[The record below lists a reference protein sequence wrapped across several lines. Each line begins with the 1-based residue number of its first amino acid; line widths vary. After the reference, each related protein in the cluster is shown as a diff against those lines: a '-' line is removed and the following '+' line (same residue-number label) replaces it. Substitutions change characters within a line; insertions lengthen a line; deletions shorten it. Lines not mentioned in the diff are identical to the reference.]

1 MGHRNML
8 ARAIPQLTPKVA
20 NRIMGSTPA
29 PTNIKDERKLE
40 YSKPGNLSPDDALS
54 ANHACRR
61 RNEGNSESIVVDG
74 RMDAL
79 DELKSSMQARR
90 SLQNT

>member
-1 MGHRNML
+1 ML
-8 ARAIPQLTPKVA
+8 ARANPQLTPEVA
-20 NRIMGSTPA
+20 NGIAGSNP

-40 YSKPGNLSPDDALS
+40 YSKPGNLSPDAALS
-54 ANHACRR
+54 ANHARRR

-79 DELKSSMQARR
+79 GESKSSKQARR
-90 SLQNT
+90 SRQNT